1 MQNDIYHQNLI
12 VAENIYEKSFLKSVK
27 EYIEYDSTLYTLAF
41 SCTQSRAISFR
52 FKEIY
57 TKYFDISVC
66 KKYLFLAR
74 LLNIIDRKS
83 IIINNKY
90 IIESNCRVILS
101 NSICSYRVYKFN
113 ESIKQDLLASVES
126 KKHNIQ
132 PVLVKL

>member
-1 MQNDIYHQNLI
+1 MLGNIYNQKLI
-12 VAENIYEKSFLKSVK
+12 TSGNIYEKSFLKSVK

-83 IIINNKY
+83 IIVNKKF
-90 IIESNCRVILS
+90 IIVSDCRVILS
-101 NSICSYRVYKFN
+101 NSICSYRVYRFD
-113 ESIKQDLLASVES
+113 ELIKQDILASVES